1 MKEYS
6 QREVGPDRAD
16 DTAWQGQADV
26 TRQKNRRVHS
36 PPDPERRIV
45 QVSEG
50 GANRRDGL
58 SLSEMPCPLSPGS
71 HAALHSARFLRFWI
85 SS

>member
-6 QREVGPDRAD
+6 QREVGSDRAD

-36 PPDPERRIV
+36 PPAVLLRR
-45 QVSEG
+45 G
-50 GANRRDGL
+50 GSSR
-58 SLSEMPCPLSPGS
+58 
-71 HAALHSARFLRFWI
+71 SAREERI
-85 SS
+85 GGTGYH